1 MNRNPHYQVFKF
13 QLGKKKYSILCF
25 VFSPILHDGMLST
38 SFQKLSRSQKAPDKN
53 VPQKEANV
61 FPFFNITFKSATFSL
76 LLNRF
81 LIFSSPEGAAQPSQL
96 ALAKL
101 LLLPAALRCSAAAAA
116 PSLSPEYP
124 PDTHTTS
131 TWTEGI
137 GKTAARASFLSASA
151 LQCQNPSPHQCAGC

>member
-1 MNRNPHYQVFKF
+1 MSSLPFFTMGCFPPVSRSCPDLKKPPIKMF
-13 QLGKKKYSILCF
+13 LKKKK
-25 VFSPILHDGMLST
+25 M
-38 SFQKLSRSQKAPDKN
+38 SF
-53 VPQKEANV
+53 
-61 FPFFNITFKSATFSL
+61 FFFNITYKSATFSL

-137 GKTAARASFLSASA
+137 GKTAARARFLSASA
-151 LQCQNPSPHQCAGC
+151 LRCQNPSPHQCAGC